1 MNLPTYTFSEQSE
14 PELLEFFKV
23 VANQSSEPVPVQL
36 KELWEQVLP
45 MDKGILEK
53 IASVKSSNVVEC
65 VEIYDSDGEDVSN
78 EIRLSTQNDQSY
90 ELASNIASTSTD
102 DFVDGVKELLEGED
116 ILSEDVIKKMA
127 IYLPNQLEEIFI
139 SLSNDLNSQS
149 VWKLWKSISNS
160 KYMERDLVTSYF
172 SKYILTQK
180 MLTNDHIVKELLQEM
195 FETLPYVVATTLGN
209 DLVNMDVKDLT
220 IIRKHI
226 QVLPD
231 GYRNILLKQFLKTC
245 TTLQTQHI
253 ASISCLVSKCSDAD
267 NSNII
272 TELMYKNAKEFSS
285 DKNFGKLIIEII
297 TILGNK
303 IINYESHLK
312 HVITIHKSIYES
324 QARKLFENC
333 LNEQRLNSSLSYIG
347 M

>member
-1 MNLPTYTFSEQSE
+1 MNWPTYTFSEKSE

-23 VANQSSEPVPVQL
+23 VANQTPEPVPVEL

-45 MDKGILEK
+45 MDNGILEK
-53 IASVKSSNVVEC
+53 IASVKSSKVVEC
-65 VEIYDSDGEDVSN
+65 LEINDSDGEDVLN
-78 EIRLSTQNDQSY
+78 EIRLSTQNDQ
-90 ELASNIASTSTD
+90 LASNIASTSTD

-116 ILSEDVIKKMA
+116 ILSEDVIKNMA
-127 IYLPNQLEEIFI
+127 IYLPDQLEEIFI

-160 KYMERDLVTSYF
+160 KCIERDLVTSYF

-180 MLTNDHIVKELLQEM
+180 MLTNDHIVEELLQEM
-195 FETLPYVVATTLGN
+195 FETLPCVVSTTLANG
-209 DLVNMDVKDLT
+209 LVNMDVKDLT

-226 QVLPD
+226 QELPD

-245 TTLQTQHI
+245 TTLQAQHI
-253 ASISCLVSKCSDAD
+253 PSISCLVSKCSDAD
-267 NSNII
+267 NLNII

-285 DKNFGKLIIEII
+285 DKNFGKLIIDIVS
-297 TILGNK
+297 ILGNR
-303 IINYESHLK
+303 IISYESHLK

-324 QARKLFENC
+324 QARKMFENC